1 MAKQAKAEV
10 KAVELTKAQSALIN
24 QFEDAAIELNLHLV
38 DTRAASIKLTA
49 LAVKARQVFS
59 DVDVLRHA
67 LKECFE
73 HIVEDEGLTL
83 KTAQN
88 YISYILA
95 IWRAAVLPN
104 GVEKMPL
111 QAANKAVRD
120 ANPGQY
126 QTRQPRAGGA
136 APAGGRG
143 KAGAKAPAPAAGP
156 AGAVETT
163 ASSPL
168 LALEAAL
175 NNVREIATTPAAL
188 SLVAEL
194 TDLAAD
200 LAQVLAA
207 QSAA

>member
-38 DTRAASIKLTA
+38 DTRAASIKLTV
-49 LAVKARQVFS
+49 LAVKARQVFN

-67 LKECFE
+67 LKDSFE

-88 YISYILA
+88 YISYVVA
-95 IWRAAVLPN
+95 IWRAAVLPE
-104 GVEKMPL
+104 GIEKMPL
-111 QAANKAVRD
+111 QTANKEVRA

-126 QTRQPRAGGA
+126 QTRQPRVGGA

-143 KAGAKAPAPAAGP
+143 KAGAKAPGPKAPATS
-156 AGAVETT
+156 AV
-163 ASSPL
+163 SNPL
-168 LALEAAL
+168 ADLADALER
-175 NNVREIATTPAAL
+175 VRAMARSDAAL

-194 TDLAAD
+194 TDLASD
-200 LAQVLAA
+200 LAQALAA
-207 QSAA
+207 DCAA